1 MDNNQTTELFARTL
15 RRTETYMTIEGPYK
29 ANSEVPILAAIATIL
44 CVVSVFI
51 WGWL

>member
-15 RRTETYMTIEGPYK
+15 RRTEPYMTIEGPYR
-29 ANSEVPILAAIATIL
+29 AESDVPVIAAIATIL
-44 CVVSVFI
+44 CVVAVFV

>member
-1 MDNNQTTELFARTL
+1 MDNNQTTELFARTQ

-29 ANSEVPILAAIATIL
+29 ANSEETVMAAIATIL
-44 CVVSVFI
+44 CVVDVFV

>member
-15 RRTETYMTIEGPYK
+15 RRPEPYMTIEGPYR
-29 ANSEVPILAAIATIL
+29 ADEGAPMLAAIATIL
-44 CVVSVFI
+44 CLVSVFV